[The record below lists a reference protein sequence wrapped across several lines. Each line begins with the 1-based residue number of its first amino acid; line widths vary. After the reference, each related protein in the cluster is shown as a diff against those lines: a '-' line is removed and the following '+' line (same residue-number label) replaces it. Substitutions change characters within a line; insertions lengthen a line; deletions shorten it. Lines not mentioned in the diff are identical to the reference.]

1 MLKTLKIVSQAY
13 SIATGSER
21 IYNPITAIGFSAMFT
36 FQLRDKHCQH
46 PIGVMGVVDTFGH
59 RRLHCNYNILP
70 VVQEQ
75 NSVIQKNNIV
85 SFSFIIIVCFKIIS
99 QCLCRSMILFRKSGI
114 NCCQIASFRTQLF
127 THQSML
133 DFLHRFPIRYR
144 QPIRLGLFWS
154 IGWFSVGICKY
165 KPGYKSHDLL

>member
-1 MLKTLKIVSQAY
+1 MKNHQKCPRKFTKKRNSCGQIWQWVFWQCL
-13 SIATGSER
+13 
-21 IYNPITAIGFSAMFT
+21 PFSWT
-36 FQLRDKHCQH
+36 ILRDKHCRH
-46 PIGVMGVVDTFGH
+46 PIAVMEVVDTVGH
-59 RRLHCNYNILP
+59 RRVHCNYNILP
-70 VVQEQ
+70 VVQEK

-144 QPIRLGLFWS
+144 
-154 IGWFSVGICKY
+154 
-165 KPGYKSHDLL
+165 